1 MKLNQLTKLAKQEI
15 DRRGGVQAISEQ
27 AKAEFE
33 RRGGTEG
40 LKATAKQVADA
51 TKRAS
56 TPAEKAKAAAEVLRA
71 EAQRTDLP
79 PRQQIPPKRK
89 RK

>member
-1 MKLNQLTKLAKQEI
+1 MKFTQLTKLAKQEI
-15 DRRGGVQAISEQ
+15 DRRGGVQAMTDQ

-56 TPAEKAKAAAEVLRA
+56 TPAEKAKAAADVLRA

-79 PRQQIPPKRK
+79 PRQIPPKRGK
-89 RK
+89 